1 MAKAGNGGFFVRNK
15 ENVERQDESGYMEFY
30 EMIKQMQESLNKDK
44 LVIFVGAGVSKNSG
58 VPTWGQMVRMF
69 AEQMEYPVERLSTD
83 EYIRIP
89 QYFYGMDDS
98 EGHKAYYETL
108 KRIIS
113 PETEPNILNDL
124 IVKLHPKHIV
134 TTNYD
139 KLMDKVAEGY
149 EIIRQDRDLL
159 KAQANHYLIKMH
171 GDIDNVEEVVFKETD
186 YLQYSESHRLMET
199 FLKSL
204 LIDHVFLFVGY
215 SLNDYNLNT
224 FTSWIEFIAQE
235 MNVKKEMHKNF
246 FLSSS
251 DHAGKKYL
259 RKYYEDK
266 GLQVIDIYDLPE
278 EVEKRSEEIL
288 LEEELGRRTYAVLEL
303 LRKEQMK

>member
-1 MAKAGNGGFFVRNK
+1 
-15 ENVERQDESGYMEFY
+15 MEFY
-30 EMIKQMQESLNKDK
+30 QMIEDMQRFLKRNK

-58 VPTWGQMVRMF
+58 VPTWGQMVRVF
-69 AEQMEYPVERLSTD
+69 AEKMEYPVERLSTD

-89 QYFYGMDDS
+89 QYFYGMDES
-98 EGHKAYYETL
+98 EGHKIYYDTL
-108 KRIIS
+108 QEIIS
-113 PETEPNILNDL
+113 PEAEPNILNEL
-124 IVKLHPKHIV
+124 IAKIHPKHIV

-139 KLMDKVAEGY
+139 KLMDTAAADY

-159 KAQANHYLIKMH
+159 KANANNYLIKMH
-171 GDIDNVEEVVFKETD
+171 GDIDDVKGIVFKETD

-235 MNVKKEMHKNF
+235 MNVKKQMHKNF

-251 DHAGKKYL
+251 NHAGKKYL

-266 GLQVIDIYDLPE
+266 GLQVIDIYDLPP
-278 EVEKRSEEIL
+278 EVVNQSKQVP
-288 LEEELGRRTYAVLEL
+288 LEEELGRKAYAVLKL
-303 LRKEQMK
+303 LQE

>member
-1 MAKAGNGGFFVRNK
+1 MNFYQMIEDMK
-15 ENVERQDESGYMEFY
+15 EYLRR
-30 EMIKQMQESLNKDK
+30 DK

-58 VPTWGQMVRMF
+58 VPTWGRMVRTF
-69 AEQMEYPVERLSTD
+69 AEQMDYPVEKLSTD

-89 QYFYGMDDS
+89 QYYYGMDES
-98 EGHKAYYETL
+98 EGHRDYYETIR
-108 KRIIS
+108 KIIS
-113 PETEPNILNDL
+113 PETEPNILNEL
-124 IVKLHPKHIV
+124 IAQLHPKHIV

-149 EIIRQDRDLL
+149 EVIRQDKDLL
-159 KAQANHYLIKMH
+159 KVDSNNYLIKMH

-186 YLQYSESHRLMET
+186 YLQYSETHRLMET

-204 LIDHVFLFVGY
+204 LIDQVFLFVGY

-224 FTSWIEFIAQE
+224 FTNWIEFIARE
-235 MNVKKEMHKNF
+235 MNIKKEMHKNF

-251 DHAGKKYL
+251 EHAGKKYL

-266 GLQVIDIYDLPE
+266 GLQVIDLYDLPS
-278 EVEKRSEEIL
+278 EVVKRSEEIP
-288 LEEELGRRTYAVLEL
+288 LEEELGRKTYAVLEL
-303 LRKEQMK
+303 LLP

>member
-1 MAKAGNGGFFVRNK
+1 
-15 ENVERQDESGYMEFY
+15 MEFY
-30 EMIKQMQESLNKDK
+30 QMIEDMRDYLKREK

-69 AEQMEYPVERLSTD
+69 AEQMDYPVERLSTD

-89 QYFYGMDDS
+89 QYYYGVDESD
-98 EGHKAYYETL
+98 GHKMYYETL
-108 KRIIS
+108 RTIIS
-113 PETEPNILNDL
+113 PEAKPNILNKL
-124 IVKLHPKHIV
+124 IVDLHPRHIV

-139 KLMDKVAEGY
+139 KLMDQMAEGY
-149 EIIRQDRDLL
+149 EIIRQDKDLL
-159 KAQANHYLIKMH
+159 KTRANNYLIKMH

-251 DHAGKKYL
+251 NHAGKNYL
-259 RKYYEDK
+259 RRYYEDK
-266 GLQVIDIYDLPE
+266 GLQVIDLYDLPLE
-278 EVEKRSEEIL
+278 LERRSREIP

-303 LRKEQMK
+303 LKENNV

>member
-1 MAKAGNGGFFVRNK
+1 
-15 ENVERQDESGYMEFY
+15 MEFY
-30 EMIKQMQESLNKDK
+30 QMIEDMRDYLKREK

-69 AEQMEYPVERLSTD
+69 AEQMDYPVERLSTD

-89 QYFYGMDDS
+89 QYFYGVDESD
-98 EGHKAYYETL
+98 GHKMYYETL
-108 KRIIS
+108 RNIIS
-113 PETEPNILNDL
+113 PEAKPNILNEL
-124 IVKLHPKHIV
+124 IVDLHPRHIV

-139 KLMDKVAEGY
+139 KLMDQVAEGY
-149 EIIRQDRDLL
+149 EIIRQDKDLL
-159 KAQANHYLIKMH
+159 KTRANNYLIKMH
-171 GDIDNVEEVVFKETD
+171 GDIDNVEDVVFKETD

-251 DHAGKKYL
+251 NHAGKNYL
-259 RKYYEDK
+259 RRYYEDK
-266 GLQVIDIYDLPE
+266 GLQVIDLYDLPPE
-278 EVEKRSEEIL
+278 LEQRSREIP

-303 LRKEQMK
+303 LREG